1 MPLNPAKFPIDKR
14 AQDFSDQLNAKVG
27 VAAGKH
33 NVTVV
38 GVDLYDKI
46 VKKTVTVSVP

>member
-1 MPLNPAKFPIDKR
+1 MADEQTKPPYSKPAIIPKDKLKGR
-14 AQDFSDQLNAKVG
+14 VG

-46 VKKTVTVSVP
+46 VKKTITVSVP